1 MVVFFFGQRL
11 IVAKGRHEGRETLS
25 THRRQESQ
33 NSTLIDP
40 FSPQSKPSL
49 GAFIPWALCFMRYL
63 FAPFML
69 LLAAA
74 GCLISIGAVT
84 ALRGPS
90 LATVDPAELHVV
102 ISASNEVKLEPAGQ
116 KLLASATN
124 PATGQRVE
132 TVFDLERLA
141 LGSSNL
147 RGIKADDGQSL
158 LLYRLSAEDHARFA
172 ALQSQISTWRHPEHR
187 LSNSLSLRYVA
198 SGCLIVDSAE
208 REIGAEV
215 WMSLDEGDSFVL
227 NSQKIDF
234 RDQFVT
240 TAHAI
245 SAC

>member
-1 MVVFFFGQRL
+1 
-11 IVAKGRHEGRETLS
+11 
-25 THRRQESQ
+25 
-33 NSTLIDP
+33 
-40 FSPQSKPSL
+40 
-49 GAFIPWALCFMRYL
+49 MRYL

-158 LLYRLSAEDHARFA
+158 LLYRLSAE
-172 ALQSQISTWRHPEHR
+172 SQISTWRHPNHR

-198 SGCLIVDSAE
+198 SGCLIVDSDE